1 MVLKRVLV
9 LDLLLVP
16 PLVLQVPL
24 VSKGLGNPHH
34 LV

>member
-9 LDLLLVP
+9 LDQLLVL

-24 VSKGLGNPHH
+24 VSKGLGNPHQ